1 MTSDEDITSNASGGG
16 ASLDGYLYQVDISIW
31 AALDLLLAKKLA
43 QQLVLEPA
51 SKEDLE
57 ARLSD
62 AEPGRLAAR
71 VNVNASKLL
80 VVQAKLR
87 KTGPWKVGELAS
99 LLQHGTDRLSAA
111 ERLKDSQV
119 NYLLVT
125 SADVDGVARTLRQGS
140 FGESP
145 KKLKLPAM
153 IARAVPKDA
162 AGRIGITRVG
172 FAENASGLFDG
183 HGGITLE
190 TALKKS

>member
-1 MTSDEDITSNASGGG
+1 
-16 ASLDGYLYQVDISIW
+16 
-31 AALDLLLAKKLA
+31 LA
-43 QQLVLEPA
+43 
-51 SKEDLE
+51 
-57 ARLSD
+57 
-62 AEPGRLAAR
+62 
-71 VNVNASKLL
+71 
-80 VVQAKLR
+80 R

-145 KKLKLPAM
+145 RKLKLPAM

>member
-1 MTSDEDITSNASGGG
+1 MPNDEDTPDNPSGGG
-16 ASLDGYLYQVDISIW
+16 TSLDGYLYQVDISIW

-62 AEPGRLAAR
+62 AELGRLAAR

-111 ERLKDSQV
+111 
-119 NYLLVT
+119 
-125 SADVDGVARTLRQGS
+125 
-140 FGESP
+140 
-145 KKLKLPAM
+145 
-153 IARAVPKDA
+153 
-162 AGRIGITRVG
+162 
-172 FAENASGLFDG
+172 
-183 HGGITLE
+183 
-190 TALKKS
+190 

>member
-1 MTSDEDITSNASGGG
+1 
-16 ASLDGYLYQVDISIW
+16 
-31 AALDLLLAKKLA
+31 LA
-43 QQLVLEPA
+43 
-51 SKEDLE
+51 
-57 ARLSD
+57 
-62 AEPGRLAAR
+62 
-71 VNVNASKLL
+71 
-80 VVQAKLR
+80 R

-125 SADVDGVARTLRQGS
+125 SADVDGVARQGS